1 MVQAVGHKG
10 AVPVGIHHG
19 LVLIILVGIHGV
31 AVAVLVHVG
40 LALGIA
46 ELAPG
51 HEHHV
56 LGPIHAGAFWG
67 LGVVLRV
74 DLGVGVD
81 EAGGRMLVLFL
92 AADQHLA
99 IALVGVVV
107 DGIARVDLV
116 VRFGF
121 GGFFFGFRVGYGLRF
136 LGRIA
141 LLRAVFVHVVQ
152 SGAVI
157 RFLRLALFLAADQNL
172 FEGIAVVGVLMLG
185 AEQFAGLLVVA
196 IILMD
201 VVALDAAGQHLF
213 FLVAIRGVV
222 VQHHFRLR
230 LFLRDGLTFRLA
242 PGFVPVRSAGVT
254 VPCAISRIHR
264 FFDDFSLF
272 IAAEWL
278 GALDVAIVGML
289 VFFLPAVIARVIGGK
304 RDAILMQPPADAHGG
319 QHRQHQNHCHR
330 TPGQMTLPLDVLN
343 GFLEAI
349 LHSHNGFLSSVNQRK
364 TGQGPDA

>member
-1 MVQAVGHKG
+1 MVSVGVAVFVHNDITRQDTAKILRVIAVIGRVHPGQSAAQCADTCILRDDVLRHACMVQAVGHKG

-19 LVLIILVGIHGV
+19 LILIILVGIHGV
-31 AVAVLVHVG
+31 AVAVFVHVG

-46 ELAPG
+46 ELALG
-51 HEHHV
+51 YQHHV
-56 LGPIHAGAFWG
+56 LSPVRIRAGRG
-67 LGVVLRV
+67 LGVVLGI
-74 DLGVGVD
+74 DLRIGVD
-81 EAGGRMLVLFL
+81 EALCRVGMLFL

-99 IALVGVVV
+99 IALGGVVV

-121 GGFFFGFRVGYGLRF
+121 GGFFFGFRVGCCLRF
-136 LGRIA
+136 PGKIA
-141 LLRAVFVHVVQ
+141 LLRAVFIHVVQ

-201 VVALDAAGQHLF
+201 VVALDAAGQHFLL
-213 FLVAIRGVV
+213 LVAIRGVV

-242 PGFVPVRSAGVT
+242 PGFVPVRSAGIT
-254 VPCAISRIHR
+254 VPASSAESIVSSTIS
-264 FFDDFSLF
+264 
-272 IAAEWL
+272 
-278 GALDVAIVGML
+278 
-289 VFFLPAVIARVIGGK
+289 P
-304 RDAILMQPPADAHGG
+304 
-319 QHRQHQNHCHR
+319 
-330 TPGQMTLPLDVLN
+330 
-343 GFLEAI
+343 
-349 LHSHNGFLSSVNQRK
+349 SS
-364 TGQGPDA
+364 